1 MDDASPRK
9 RAPLQS
15 STTSLSGAWS
25 IVVIGASGD
34 LAKKK
39 TYPAL
44 LKLFAGGLLP
54 AHCTIV
60 GTARSKYTNEEFR
73 AKLGPYLEKSGLDP
87 DIIAAFTL
95 RLLYQPCGYTS
106 TEDYTALSVILDGI
120 ERGFGDEEAHR
131 MFYLAIPPS
140 VFVAASGSIKAGAM
154 STRGTTRIV
163 IEKPFG
169 HDLESSEVLRKGLSA
184 LFEEEQMYRIDH
196 YLGKEMVQNLLM
208 MRFANSIFEPLW
220 SRHHIQTVSI
230 TFKEDIGTQGRGGY
244 FDNIGIIRDVMQNHL
259 MQIMSIVAMDT
270 PVSLDSED
278 IRDEKVRVL
287 RCTRPIELE
296 DVVLGQYTGSEDGA
310 EPGYLDDDSI
320 ENKESN
326 TPTFAQA
333 ALWIDNERWS
343 GVPFILKCG
352 KALNERKAE
361 IRIQFKDKVPSLYKQ
376 VYRNEL
382 VMRVQ
387 PDMAIYMKT
396 NLKQPGLSHETT
408 MGELDM
414 TYSEAFADAY
424 LPDAY
429 ERLILD
435 VLKGHSENFVR
446 DDELNV
452 AWKIFTPLLHRID
465 TEGIQPSKYTF
476 GSRGPTEAD
485 RFKARLG
492 YKRSVDCASL
502 SPARPS
508 ARPLPFASHPRR
520 ALFFRPLLFSPSSPL
535 PPRPLA
541 RNRFV
546 DVKRAY

>member
-1 MDDASPRK
+1 MAAAGS
-9 RAPLQS
+9 A
-15 STTSLSGAWS
+15 TLSGAWS

-44 LKLFAGGLLP
+44 LKLYAGGLLP
-54 AHCTIV
+54 PHCNIV

-73 AKLGPYLEKSGLDP
+73 VKLQPYLAKSGLGSDV
-87 DIIAAFTL
+87 IAAFSA
-95 RLLYQPCGYTS
+95 RLVYQPCGYTS
-106 TEDYTALSVILDGI
+106 TEDYATLAVMLDGL
-120 ERGFGDEEAHR
+120 EHEFADAEAHR

-140 VFVAASGSIKAGAM
+140 VFVAASRSIKSAAM
-154 STRGTTRIV
+154 SSRGTTRVV

-169 HDLESSEVLRKGLSA
+169 RDLASSEVLRAGLSE
-184 LFEEEQMYRIDH
+184 LFEEEQMFRIDH

-220 SRHHIQTVSI
+220 NREHIETVSI

-287 RCTRPIELE
+287 RCTRPIALD
-296 DVVLGQYTGSEDGA
+296 DVVLGQYTASTDGA
-310 EPGYLDDDSI
+310 EPGYLDDASI
-320 ENKESN
+320 ENKDST

-333 ALWIDNERWS
+333 ALWIDNARWS

-361 IRIQFKDKVPSLYKQ
+361 IRIQFKDKVPALFKN

-396 NLKQPGLSHETT
+396 NMKKPGLSHETT

-424 LPDAY
+424 LP
-429 ERLILD
+429 
-435 VLKGHSENFVR
+435 G
-446 DDELNV
+446 
-452 AWKIFTPLLHRID
+452 
-465 TEGIQPSKYTF
+465 Q
-476 GSRGPTEAD
+476 
-485 RFKARLG
+485 
-492 YKRSVDCASL
+492 SVDICLFLPLFLSSLSLSFLSLFFKSLSLSL
-502 SPARPS
+502 SPRPRVHEI
-508 ARPLPFASHPRR
+508 APHPPCLP
-520 ALFFRPLLFSPSSPL
+520 PLLFVLPSSLLSPL
-535 PPRPLA
+535 LPR
-541 RNRFV
+541 RRV
-546 DVKRAY
+546 

>member
-1 MDDASPRK
+1 MASAAPSPRQ
-9 RAPLQS
+9 RRQS
-15 STTSLSGAWS
+15 TQASAKGFTFLEGSWS
-25 IVVIGASGD
+25 IVVVGASGD

-54 AHCTIV
+54 AKSTII
-60 GTARSKYTNEEFR
+60 GTARSSYTNEAFR
-73 AKLGPYLEKSGLDP
+73 EKLAPYLAKTGVDPSKIEAFSSGL
-87 DIIAAFTL
+87 
-95 RLLYQPCGYTS
+95 LYRACGYTS
-106 TEDYTALSVILDGI
+106 TADYGRLSVELDAI
-120 ERGFGDEEAHR
+120 ESGLGGTQAHR
-131 MFYLAIPPS
+131 VFYLAIPPS
-140 VFVAASGSIKAGAM
+140 VFVEACGSIKGAAM
-154 STRGTTRIV
+154 SSTGTTRVV

-169 HDLESSEVLRKGLSA
+169 HDLESSEVLRSGLSA

-196 YLGKEMVQNLLM
+196 YLGKEMVQNILS

-220 SRHHIQTVSI
+220 SRHHIETVSI

-287 RCTRPIELE
+287 RCTRSIELD
-296 DVVLGQYTGSEDGA
+296 DVVLGQYIASEDGSQ
-310 EPGYLDDDSI
+310 PGYLDDETI
-320 ENKESN
+320 TNKESN

-333 ALWIDNERWS
+333 TLWVDNERWS

-352 KALNERKAE
+352 KALRERKAE
-361 IRIQFKDKVPSLYKQ
+361 IRIQFKEKVPRLFNK

-387 PDMAIYMKT
+387 PDMSIYIKT
-396 NLKQPGLSHETT
+396 NLKQPGLSNTTT

-435 VLKGHSENFVR
+435 VLMGHSENFVR
-446 DDELNV
+446 DDELHV
-452 AWKIFTPLLHRID
+452 AWKIFTPLLQRID
-465 TEGIQPSKYTF
+465 TEGIVPIKYPF
-476 GSRGPTEAD
+476 GTRGPVEAD
-485 RFKARLG
+485 RRKGRLG
-492 YKRSVDCASL
+492 YKRSVDYHWHGSL
-502 SPARPS
+502 
-508 ARPLPFASHPRR
+508 
-520 ALFFRPLLFSPSSPL
+520 
-535 PPRPLA
+535 
-541 RNRFV
+541 
-546 DVKRAY
+546 